1 MMADCIPVR
10 IAKAVTAEINSA
22 VAAETLSQQFTAVF
36 SFASEITEFQD
47 LNADTLTVDVV
58 PTCDQKIGLFA
69 GGSYRHS
76 VTIAVGIRRRVGLAD
91 RTEAGTTDS
100 DAITAYVNLLYEFFG
115 MFAAA
120 RKLTDEPLVAWDSKR
135 EPVIKLYDPDMLKD
149 GLYFGWIHLPFVF
162 KEGAT

>member
-1 MMADCIPVR
+1 MADCIPVR
-10 IAKAVTAEINSA
+10 IAKAVAAEINSA

-47 LNADTLTVDVV
+47 INDDTLTVDVV
-58 PTCDQKIGLFA
+58 PTSDQQVGLYA
-69 GGSYRHS
+69 GGAYRHS
-76 VTIAVGIRRRVGLAD
+76 VWIAVGIRRRVGLTD
-91 RTEAGTTDS
+91 RTEKGAVDS
-100 DAITAYVNLLYEFFG
+100 DAITSYVNLLYEFFG

-120 RKLTDEPLVAWDSKR
+120 RNLTDEPLVAWDSKR
-135 EPVIKLYDPDMLKD
+135 EPIVKLYDPDMLKD